1 MACRSDRAPIDHY
14 GEALATL
21 VAEGAKNPEMVAAV
35 IAAVAES
42 IEDTLNAPRWITL
55 TVDVTPLDA
64 TKEPPPC

>member
-1 MACRSDRAPIDHY
+1 MACRSDRVPTDHY

-21 VAEGAKNPEMVAAV
+21 VAEGAKNPERVAAV

-55 TVDVTPLDA
+55 NVDITPFDA
-64 TKEPPPC
+64 TKEPPKC

>member
-1 MACRSDRAPIDHY
+1 MASVERVPTDHY

-42 IEDTLNAPRWITL
+42 LEDTLNAPRWISLYVSPATF
-55 TVDVTPLDA
+55 T

>member
-42 IEDTLNAPRWITL
+42 LEGDGLGSVHATIVAPRKGTS
-55 TVDVTPLDA
+55 
-64 TKEPPPC
+64 PC